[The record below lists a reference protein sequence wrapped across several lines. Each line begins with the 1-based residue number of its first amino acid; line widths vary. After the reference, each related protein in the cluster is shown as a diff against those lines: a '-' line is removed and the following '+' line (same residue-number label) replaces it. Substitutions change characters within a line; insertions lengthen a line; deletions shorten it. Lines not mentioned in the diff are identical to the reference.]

1 MNDGKIKTIKK
12 HEIFKS
18 KKELEDGYKS
28 KKELEDGYKSK
39 KRQIIG
45 EGAYGCVFKPSLQ
58 CAKKPSANFNYNDYV
73 SKFMK
78 NKNAEIEL
86 KEFVFIGKIDPTNE
100 YHLGDP
106 IMCEPDF
113 YDTELINDI
122 KHCRNINKNDFL
134 NNEIKD
140 NYSLLLIK
148 YGGPD
153 LKDLCMNHII
163 KYISTNKENNTNNFW
178 LEVHHLIKG
187 LKFFKDNGIV
197 HNDIKPQ
204 NILFNLETGKMKYI
218 DFGLMRTKNEII
230 TSSKKNKNN
239 AGVFHWSYPF
249 ECAYMNKSRFVDY
262 KEIAK
267 SPTSKKG
274 YQENL
279 GKMIVTDSKINNY
292 AIPIKR
298 PEAFKILFSYL
309 NLNNKVPEAATQYG
323 YISSFFDGFNPLILN
338 ESYDDILE
346 HTTDSIDVFGLGFT
360 LQFMANCFKRNEF
373 ISLEDYTR
381 LSTFFHKM
389 YDFNP
394 KTRTIDIDLLLIEYE
409 NILLEIGILT
419 RLDKKFKNNLLV
431 NKTSSDSNSSE
442 NSKSTILS
450 HELNE
455 FANKDAVK
463 VLPNCHKLNKEL
475 NPNTKRCVK
484 KCPPGYE
491 RNHDF
496 KKFTRCRKT
505 KRIKSHSIRNS
516 SYNKTNKNKSKF
528 HTI

>member
-1 MNDGKIKTIKK
+1 MNDGKIKTIKT
-12 HEIFKS
+12 HEILKS
-18 KKELEDGYKS
+18 KKELEDGYKP
-28 KKELEDGYKSK
+28 K

-45 EGAYGCVFKPSLQ
+45 EGTYGCVFKPSLQ

-78 NKNAEIEL
+78 TKNAEIEL
-86 KEFVFIGKIDPTNE
+86 KEFVFIGKIDPTND
-100 YHLGDP
+100 YHLGEP

-113 YDTELINDI
+113 DDPELINDI

-140 NYSLLLIK
+140 NYSLLIIK

-163 KYISTNKENNTNNFW
+163 KYISTNKENKTDNFW

-204 NILFNLETGKMKYI
+204 NILFNLKTGKMKYI

-249 ECAYMNKSRFVDY
+249 ECAYMNKSRFKDY
-262 KEIAK
+262 KQIAK
-267 SPTSKKG
+267 SPTSKKS
-274 YQENL
+274 YKENL
-279 GKMIVTDSKINNY
+279 GKLIVTDSKINNY

-309 NLNNKVPEAATQYG
+309 NLNNKVPEAPTQYG

-394 KTRTIDIDLLLIEYE
+394 ETRTIDIDLLLNEYE
-409 NILLEIGILT
+409 NILLEIGVLT
-419 RLDKKFKNNLLV
+419 RLNKKFKNNLLV
-431 NKTSSDSNSSE
+431 NKTSSDSISSD
-442 NSKSTILS
+442 SSDSTILS

-455 FANKDAVK
+455 FAKKDVIENVNVFK
-463 VLPNCHKLNKEL
+463 NCEQYNKEL
-475 NPNTKRCVK
+475 NPNTNRCVK

-491 RNHDF
+491 RNESSY
-496 KKFTRCRKT
+496 RCRRT
-505 KRIKSHSIRNS
+505 KRVKSHSIRNS
-516 SYNKTNKNKSKF
+516 SYKKTKTNKTNKKISKYN
-528 HTI
+528 TI